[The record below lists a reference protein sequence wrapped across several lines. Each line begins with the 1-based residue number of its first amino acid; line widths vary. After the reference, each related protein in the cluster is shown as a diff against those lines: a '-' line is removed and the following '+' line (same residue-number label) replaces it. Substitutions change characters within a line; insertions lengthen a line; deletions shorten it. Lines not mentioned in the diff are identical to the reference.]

1 MESHKMSTSIVLLTK
16 SGLMLFKYKMVTQ
29 VKVKSNVKKG
39 EADSFLVKAS
49 VHASMKKA

>member
-1 MESHKMSTSIVLLTK
+1 MSTSTVLLVTK
-16 SGLMLFKYKMVTQ
+16 SGLMVFKYKMVTQ